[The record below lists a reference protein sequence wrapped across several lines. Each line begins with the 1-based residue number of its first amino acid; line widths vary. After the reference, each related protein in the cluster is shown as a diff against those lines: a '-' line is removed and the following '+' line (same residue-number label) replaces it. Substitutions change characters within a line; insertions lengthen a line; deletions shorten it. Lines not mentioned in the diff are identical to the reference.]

1 MKIMNKSM
9 WRREETSVSAGV
21 CRGAG
26 CWRPS
31 AGRIPGQESEAGGAG
46 RGIAQRGEERKKLKG

>member
-1 MKIMNKSM
+1 MNKSM

>member
-1 MKIMNKSM
+1 MNKSM

-46 RGIAQRGEERKKLKG
+46 RGIAQRGEERKELKG